1 MKDKVTITQP
11 DDSREIRVGDVWGH
25 IGGNKRAIVETPFG
39 FFAISNSG
47 EPSHCGDTPGKALAE
62 CAPLKYYFLVSRA
75 DDSEPEQ
82 DLSVVD
88 PQVGEWFQHEDGK
101 PAVLTKYNDLYC
113 LRGCDG
119 HPIFGER
126 ANPVNAFWSSRDKFT
141 RLPKGSE
148 INIVVGGGE

>member
-1 MKDKVTITQP
+1 MKDKVTIYTAP
-11 DDSREIRVGDVWGH
+11 SPKEALDKCGSLGDY
-25 IGGNKRAIVETPFG
+25 T
-39 FFAISNSG
+39 
-47 EPSHCGDTPGKALAE
+47 
-62 CAPLKYYFLVSRA
+62 LVSRA

-141 RLPKGSE
+141 RLPKGSKIE
-148 INIVVGGGE
+148 IEVGGGE